1 MNKIDSNRIAQAGNL
16 LIDNNTDVSN
26 LLKEGG
32 LLKQLTKRLVV
43 SALESEMSNHLG
55 YDKYTRSDAS
65 EYKKWYFSKEFNN
78 WKSGTKQNRSSKV
91 IRF

>member
-32 LLKQLTKRLVV
+32 LLKQLTITSCRKGSR
-43 SALESEMSNHLG
+43 
-55 YDKYTRSDAS
+55 
-65 EYKKWYFSKEFNN
+65 
-78 WKSGTKQNRSSKV
+78 
-91 IRF
+91 IRNE